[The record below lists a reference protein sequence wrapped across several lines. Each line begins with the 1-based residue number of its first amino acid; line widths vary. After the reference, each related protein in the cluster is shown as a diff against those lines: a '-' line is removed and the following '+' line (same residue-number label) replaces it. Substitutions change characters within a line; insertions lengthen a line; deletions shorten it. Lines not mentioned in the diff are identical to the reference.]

1 MQDVSLI
8 EFAYPCALYA
18 IKRTGAAFSVQ
29 ELMEAEGTHFTTVED
44 LNPGDILVWER
55 DKHENISDCVLT
67 IGSRGPITTKIQQ
80 HRHFAVYEGDGLA
93 SDTTFEGT
101 TTFYPVIRLMPLTER
116 VFPTRVIKLDLVEEP
131 LVNDH
136 NSGKKY
142 ELTPL
147 TTKQRAV
154 LDFIK
159 GYDGTPVAFQE
170 IFDHFPFKRRCDL
183 LQLLKRLLHS
193 KRILSSFQSD
203 DTYYWLAKRNTEED
217 KTPPVEAHPAVK
229 FILDYLA
236 AHPKAMQK
244 EVCQAVVDAG
254 IGSRAT
260 AYTLWC
266 SLVVAGKIQP
276 TPESNEGE

>member
-18 IKRTGAAFSVQ
+18 IRRTGRTCSLRD
-29 ELMEAEGTHFTTVED
+29 LMEAEGTHFTTVED

-55 DKHENISDCVLT
+55 DKNENISNCTLT
-67 IGSRGPITTKIQQ
+67 MGVRGPITTKIQQ

-101 TTFYPVIRLMPLTER
+101 NTFYPTIRLMPLSER
-116 VFPTRVIKLDLVEEP
+116 VFPTRVIKLHLNEEST
-131 LVNDH
+131 VNDH
-136 NSGKKY
+136 TSGKKY
-142 ELTPL
+142 ELAPL

-159 GYDGTPVAFQE
+159 GYNGTPVAFQE
-170 IFDHFPFKRRCDL
+170 IFNRFPFKRRCDL

-193 KRILSSFQSD
+193 KQILSSFQSD

-217 KTPPVEAHPAVK
+217 KTPPVGAHPAVK
-229 FILDYLA
+229 FILDYLT
-236 AHPKAMQK
+236 AHPKAMQE
-244 EVCQAVVDAG
+244 EVCQAVVDAD

-266 SLVVAGKIQP
+266 SLVVSGKIQP
-276 TPESNEGE
+276 IPEFNEGE